1 MGRETMSIE
10 KITSKITED
19 AKTQALSIAEEAKAQ
34 CDEILANAE
43 KEAAAILEEGEKRGQ
58 EEKEKRIQR
67 KKAVAD
73 IDGRKLVLE
82 TKQQMISDC
91 FDKAEAALRALRGKE
106 YIDFLAAAAAGT
118 GETSGQVV
126 LSADDRVQIGE
137 GLIAV
142 LKETLPQGD
151 FTLAEETRETGGG
164 LFLKKGQVYLNCT
177 ISAFLEEA
185 REQLTAEVARELFQ

>member
-10 KITSKITED
+10 KITSKIIADAREQALAIAED
-19 AKTQALSIAEEAKAQ
+19 AKMQ

-43 KEAAAILEEGEKRGQ
+43 KEAAAILEDGEKRGQ

-82 TKQQMISDC
+82 TKQKLIASC
-91 FDKAEAALRALRGKE
+91 FEKAEEALHNMEEERYIAFLARVITSTEEASGEVILSAGDRAQIGDKLIAALKE
-106 YIDFLAAAAAGT
+106 
-118 GETSGQVV
+118 Q
-126 LSADDRVQIGE
+126 
-137 GLIAV
+137 
-142 LKETLPQGD
+142 LPQGK

-185 REQLTAEVARELFQ
+185 REQLIGQVAQQLFQ

>member
-19 AKTQALSIAEEAKAQ
+19 AREQALAISEGAKAQ

-43 KEAAAILEEGEKRGQ
+43 KEAAAILEKSEKDGQ

-82 TKQQMISDC
+82 TKQKLIASC
-91 FDKAEAALRALRGKE
+91 FEKAEEALRAMEGE
-106 YIDFLAAAAAGT
+106 GYIAFLTKVIANT
-118 GETSGQVV
+118 GETSGEVI
-126 LSADDRVQIGE
+126 LSAADSAQIGDR
-137 GLIAV
+137 LIAA

-185 REQLTAEVARELFQ
+185 REQLTGQVAQQLFQ

>member
-10 KITSKITED
+10 KITSKIIADAREQALAIAED
-19 AKTQALSIAEEAKAQ
+19 AKMQ

-43 KEAAAILEEGEKRGQ
+43 KEAAAILEDGEKRGQ
-58 EEKEKRIQR
+58 EEKRIQR

-82 TKQQMISDC
+82 TKQKLIASC
-91 FDKAEAALRALRGKE
+91 FEKAEEALHNMEEERYIAFLARVITSTEEASGEVILSAGDRAQIGDKLIAALKE
-106 YIDFLAAAAAGT
+106 
-118 GETSGQVV
+118 Q
-126 LSADDRVQIGE
+126 
-137 GLIAV
+137 
-142 LKETLPQGD
+142 LPQGN

-185 REQLTAEVARELFQ
+185 REQLIGQVAQQLFQ